1 MERFLGPLNAVDVVV
16 YFDNVLMFALDAG
29 VLIDTIPEVLQLQ
42 TVIAGRKC
50 KFFIFEIFIERVH
63 YLWHFTAH
71 GIKEDHI
78 KINRIQQ
85 WPC

>member
-1 MERFLGPLNAVDVVV
+1 MSNVVLFGLCNALATFQRQMERFLGPLNAVDVVV

-63 YLWHFTAH
+63 YL
-71 GIKEDHI
+71 
-78 KINRIQQ
+78 
-85 WPC
+85 

>member
-1 MERFLGPLNAVDVVV
+1 MERILGPQNAVDVVV
-16 YFDNVLMFALDAG
+16 YFDDVLMFALDAA

-50 KFFIFEIFIERVH
+50 KFFIFELFIERVY
-63 YLWHFTAH
+63 YLWHVMAH
-71 GIKEDHI
+71 GIKKDHI

-85 WPC
+85 